1 MRALNNQWIENGR
14 MLKDAL
20 IFSKREAQGII
31 RAINDLSE
39 ETAYMEEVTK

>member
-1 MRALNNQWIENGR
+1 MRQLGEQWIENGR
-14 MLKDAL
+14 MLKDTL
-20 IFSKREAQGII
+20 IFSKRKAQGII